1 MCKKNVFL
9 WMFLAVICVIAV
21 SCERDGVYQPKKKIS
36 KIYYDYVTGK
46 DLYCTWVWDGNK
58 LKTIIDP
65 RGTELQF
72 YYNGNQIDSV
82 CQVIPDY
89 PAGGN
94 YYKFTYDKKKHH
106 LVAVDR
112 YRYAIGW
119 TESLKSHY
127 EFIYS
132 KDGHV
137 SEMNI
142 EYHSVSPYVKSS
154 ELDDDL
160 LVLLTALPQIPQPI
174 FFQLF
179 SDVKQTKG
187 LLDTGHVTFEY
198 EGDNVVRCTHT
209 YGQYV
214 DTYTFA
220 YSHVKNPFYNLLNQS
235 PEWPFPYVTS
245 NQYMLNSLT
254 SLSTL
259 SGEGETYT
267 VAGAADFDYDV
278 EDEYPTRMTYHSR
291 YWQVSPSYPDTS
303 HTTYTYYF
311 EYKN

>member
-89 PAGGN
+89 PAGRN
-94 YYKFTYDKKKHH
+94 YYKFTYDKNKRH
-106 LVAVDR
+106 LVALDH
-112 YRYAIGW
+112 YKYGMNG
-119 TESLKSHY
+119 TMKSHY

-179 SDVKQTKG
+179 SDVKQTKD
-187 LLDTGHVTFEY
+187 LLDTRHLTFEY
-198 EGDNVVRCTHT
+198 EGDNVVKCIST

-214 DTYTFA
+214 ETYDFA

-254 SLSTL
+254 SLSTF
-259 SGEGETYT
+259 SAEEGVYIE
-267 VAGAADFDYDV
+267 AGTTDFEYDV

-291 YWQVSPSYPDTS
+291 RWQVSPSYPDTS